1 MFAESFKVLRQRAS
15 LVRHASGVAS
25 NPLKQAGAPLLSK
38 QSNMVMQ
45 QSTRHKAAAV
55 FAAAHKASNPTN
67 PQLERSGTFLDQMLV
82 DTNAETVFQ
91 DYNAVS
97 DVLRGGKSVSAVIEK
112 SQIVSCKPVNEG
124 KQLEL
129 TFADETSY
137 RLHAAWVKDSSP
149 AMAGKDYYRKSAADV
164 WALGEFRIAGAQATQ
179 NGQSLSL
186 EYTTSDGS
194 VFKDELNAKFL
205 HSFAPFV
212 GKALHM
218 AAPPRVARG
227 TSNLW
232 DELQAT
238 RKSWKC
244 DCEVPQFDAKSLEH
258 DLDKQ
263 TAFIEAM
270 VSTGVAQIN
279 GLGQPESLE
288 KNGCGKPLEDLV
300 FKMVGRFN
308 QHPVR
313 ETRYGVIR
321 KLATN
326 QYNSSGDYNMNNP
339 LSMHTDHTVYHG
351 TPGFLQFLYQAEG
364 HCRSKVVD
372 GIALAEYFRENFPDQ
387 YKLLTEVHITHSSRN
402 NLYTIDGKSRNIK
415 DPTQKGFPFEL
426 VHTHPVIE
434 LNADGRVEKVVQSE
448 TKRGVSAVS
457 YDEYEPFMEA
467 YEHWVQMCEDDRF
480 IKHFDW
486 PEGTVLV
493 TNNWQ
498 VMHGRA
504 SVPPEMKRTMVF
516 AYLSKVNVEN
526 RYRYLKQCEAERDNK
541 NIDSTW
547 MTRVPNQ
554 VLASMV
560 S

>member
-1 MFAESFKVLRQRAS
+1 MFAEAFKLLRQRSSVVTSRALTSGSTIQGQQNS
-15 LVRHASGVAS
+15 LIGAARFKSAVAAPKKK
-25 NPLKQAGAPLLSK
+25 PLSHLGSISRAAIPLEIVK
-38 QSNMVMQ
+38 
-45 QSTRHKAAAV
+45 TEP
-55 FAAAHKASNPTN
+55 PT
-67 PQLERSGTFLDQMLV
+67 T
-82 DTNAETVFQ
+82 
-91 DYNAVS
+91 
-97 DVLRGGKSVSAVIEK
+97 LRGGKQVSSDFK
-112 SQIVSCKPVNEG
+112 GSQIMDCKPVNEG
-124 KQLEL
+124 KQLEI
-129 TFADETSY
+129 TFADQSRY
-137 RLHAAWVKDSSP
+137 RLHTAWVKDSSP
-149 AMAGKDYYRKSAADV
+149 ANTGADYYRKSAADV
-164 WALGEFRIAGAQATQ
+164 WEVGNFKIAGAQASQ
-179 NGQSLSL
+179 GGHALSL
-186 EYTTSDGS
+186 EYTAPDGS
-194 VFKDELNAKFL
+194 LVKDELNAKFL

-212 GKALHM
+212 GKPLHVD
-218 AAPPRVARG
+218 APARTAKG

-232 DELQAT
+232 EELAST
-238 RKSWKC
+238 RKGWKN
-244 DCEVPQFDAKSLEH
+244 DAEIPQFDAKSLEH

-288 KNGCGKPLEDLV
+288 KNACGKELEELV

-326 QYNSSGDYNMNNP
+326 NYNSSGDYNMNNP

-402 NLYTIDGKSRNIK
+402 NLYTLDGKSRNIN
-415 DPTQKGFPFEL
+415 DPNEKGFPFEL

-448 TKRGVSAVS
+448 TKRGVSALS

-480 IKHFDW
+480 IRHFDW

-516 AYLSKVNVEN
+516 AYLGKVLVEN
-526 RYRYLKQCEAERDNK
+526 RYRYLKQCQAEKNNK
-541 NIDSTW
+541 NIDSWW

-554 VLASMV
+554 VLAGMV
-560 S
+560 SNK